1 MIELGR
7 HIEILLLTNDCVIV
21 PGLGGF
27 MAHHVEARFDSRDN
41 MFLPPYRTL
50 GFNPKLSINY
60 SLLVQSYVEAY
71 DISYPDALQRIE
83 NEVCEIKQH
92 ISINGSYIL
101 SNIGELSMNCDDN
114 YVFEPCMSG
123 VLTPAFYGLSSF
135 EAIPSLIDKEL
146 ANETISTI
154 NEDIFEQASNTYE
167 DVTEEIDNN
176 VIKIKVAWIR
186 NTVAVAAAIISFFL
200 ITTPISNN
208 TDNVILSDI
217 SSIITLTSHDKV
229 DNTPKL
235 NIDNTSLTKKDVIV
249 KKDTVDT
256 LSKTAS
262 IKQEKINKVEDKEP
276 AFRIILASYIT
287 QKNAKEFVN
296 KLHKQGY
303 DKAYIYVKNNVVRVA
318 YGAYPTENDAYNDLR
333 LIHKNKQL
341 SKSWVY
347 KR

>member
-1 MIELGR
+1 
-7 HIEILLLTNDCVIV
+7 
-21 PGLGGF
+21 
-27 MAHHVEARFDSRDN
+27 
-41 MFLPPYRTL
+41 
-50 GFNPKLSINY
+50 
-60 SLLVQSYVEAY
+60 VQSYVEAY

-83 NEVCEIKQH
+83 NEVCGIKQH

-123 VLTPAFYGLSSF
+123 VLTPEFYGLSSF
-135 EAIPSLIDKEL
+135 EAIPSLIVKEL
-146 ANETISTI
+146 ANETITTI
-154 NEDIFEQASNTYE
+154 NEDIFEQESNTNE
-167 DVTEEIDNN
+167 DVTDEIDNN

-217 SSIITLTSHDKV
+217 SSIITLTSLDKV

-287 QKNAKEFVN
+287 QKM
-296 KLHKQGY
+296 L
-303 DKAYIYVKNNVVRVA
+303 
-318 YGAYPTENDAYNDLR
+318 
-333 LIHKNKQL
+333 
-341 SKSWVY
+341 KSLLTNFISRDMT
-347 KR
+347 KHIFTLKIM

>member
-50 GFNPKLSINY
+50 GFNPKLSLND

-123 VLTPAFYGLSSF
+123 VLTPEFYGLSSF
-135 EAIPSLIDKEL
+135 EAIPSLIVKEL
-146 ANETISTI
+146 ANETITTI
-154 NEDIFEQASNTYE
+154 NEDIFEQESNTNE
-167 DVTEEIDNN
+167 DVTDEIDNN

-217 SSIITLTSHDKV
+217 SSIITLTSLDKV

-249 KKDTVDT
+249 NKDTVDT

-262 IKQEKINKVEDKEP
+262 VKQEKINKVEDKEP

>member
-50 GFNPKLSINY
+50 GFNPKLSIND

-101 SNIGELSMNCDDN
+101 SNIGELSMNSDGN

-135 EAIPSLIDKEL
+135 EATPSNITKEL
-146 ANETISTI
+146 AKETISII
-154 NEDIFEQASNTYE
+154 NDDVFE
-167 DVTEEIDNN
+167 DVNDTNDDVLDNNDNN

-200 ITTPISNN
+200 ITTPISNKI
-208 TDNVILSDI
+208 DNVILSDI
-217 SSIITLTSHDKV
+217 SSIITLTSLDKV
-229 DNTPKL
+229 DNNHNI
-235 NIDNTSLTKKDVIV
+235 NIDKTSLLKKEVTV
-249 KKDTVDT
+249 KKEAVDT
-256 LSKTAS
+256 LAKTA
-262 IKQEKINKVEDKEP
+262 IVKQEKINKAEDNEP

-287 QKNAKEFVN
+287 QKNAKEFVD

-303 DKAYIYVKNNVVRVA
+303 DKAYMYVKNNVVRVA

>member
-50 GFNPKLSINY
+50 GFNPKLSIND

>member
-50 GFNPKLSINY
+50 GFNPKLSLND

-101 SNIGELSMNCDDN
+101 SNIGELSMNCDGN

-146 ANETISTI
+146 ANETFSTI
-154 NEDIFEQASNTYE
+154 NEDIFEQASNTNE

-217 SSIITLTSHDKV
+217 SSIITLTSLDKV

-249 KKDTVDT
+249 NKDTVDT

-262 IKQEKINKVEDKEP
+262 VKQEKINKAEDKEP

-303 DKAYIYVKNNVVRVA
+303 DKAYMYVKNNVVKVA

>member
-1 MIELGR
+1 
-7 HIEILLLTNDCVIV
+7 
-21 PGLGGF
+21 
-27 MAHHVEARFDSRDN
+27 
-41 MFLPPYRTL
+41 
-50 GFNPKLSINY
+50 
-60 SLLVQSYVEAY
+60 VQSYVEAY

-101 SNIGELSMNCDDN
+101 SNIGELSMNCDGN

-146 ANETISTI
+146 ANETITTI
-154 NEDIFEQASNTYE
+154 NEDIFEQTSNTVE
-167 DVTEEIDNN
+167 DVTDEIDNN

-262 IKQEKINKVEDKEP
+262 VKQEKINKVEDKEP
-276 AFRIILASYIT
+276 AYRIILASYIT

-303 DKAYIYVKNNVVRVA
+303 DKAYMYVKNNVVRVA

>member
-50 GFNPKLSINY
+50 GFNPKLSIND

-101 SNIGELSMNCDDN
+101 SNIGELSMNCDGN

-135 EAIPSLIDKEL
+135 EATPSIIAKEL
-146 ANETISTI
+146 AKETISII
-154 NEDIFEQASNTYE
+154 NDDVFEEVNDTND
-167 DVTEEIDNN
+167 DVLDNNDNN

-200 ITTPISNN
+200 ITTPISNK

-217 SSIITLTSHDKV
+217 SSIITLTSLDKV
-229 DNTPKL
+229 DNNHKI
-235 NIDNTSLTKKDVIV
+235 NIDNTSLLKKEVTV
-249 KKDTVDT
+249 KKEAVDT
-256 LSKTAS
+256 LAKTT
-262 IKQEKINKVEDKEP
+262 IVKQEKINKAEDNEP

-287 QKNAKEFVN
+287 QKNAKEFVD

-303 DKAYIYVKNNVVRVA
+303 DKAYMYVKNNVVRVA

>member
-50 GFNPKLSINY
+50 GFNPKLSLND

-123 VLTPAFYGLSSF
+123 VLTPEFYGLSSF

-154 NEDIFEQASNTYE
+154 NDNIFEQASNTNE

-217 SSIITLTSHDKV
+217 SSIITLTSLDKV

-235 NIDNTSLTKKDVIV
+235 NIDNTSLTKKDVIIN
-249 KKDTVDT
+249 KDTVDT

-262 IKQEKINKVEDKEP
+262 VKQEKINKVEDKEP
-276 AFRIILASYIT
+276 AYRIILASYIT
-287 QKNAKEFVN
+287 QKNAKEFVD

-303 DKAYIYVKNNVVRVA
+303 DKAYMYVKNNVVRVA

>member
-50 GFNPKLSINY
+50 GFNPKLSLND

-101 SNIGELSMNCDDN
+101 SNIGELSMNCDGN

-146 ANETISTI
+146 ANETFSTI
-154 NEDIFEQASNTYE
+154 NEDIFEQASNTNE

-256 LSKTAS
+256 LSKIAS
-262 IKQEKINKVEDKEP
+262 VKQEKINKVEDKEP
-276 AFRIILASYIT
+276 AYRIILASYIT
-287 QKNAKEFVN
+287 QKNAKEFVE

-303 DKAYIYVKNNVVRVA
+303 DKAYMYVKNNVVRVA

>member
-50 GFNPKLSINY
+50 GFNPKLSLND

-83 NEVCEIKQH
+83 NEVYEIKQH

-101 SNIGELSMNCDDN
+101 SNIGELSMNCDGN

-135 EAIPSLIDKEL
+135 EATPSFITKEL
-146 ANETISTI
+146 VQETISII
-154 NEDIFEQASNTYE
+154 NDDVFE
-167 DVTEEIDNN
+167 DVNDTNDDVLDNNDNN

-200 ITTPISNN
+200 ITTPISNK

-217 SSIITLTSHDKV
+217 SSIITLTSLDKI
-229 DNTPKL
+229 DNNHKI

-262 IKQEKINKVEDKEP
+262 VKQEKINKVEDKEP

-287 QKNAKEFVN
+287 QKNAKEFVD

-303 DKAYIYVKNNVVRVA
+303 DKAYMYVKNNVVRVA

>member
-50 GFNPKLSINY
+50 GFNPKLSIND

-101 SNIGELSMNCDDN
+101 SNIGELSMNCDGN

-135 EAIPSLIDKEL
+135 EATPSIIAKEL
-146 ANETISTI
+146 AKETISII
-154 NEDIFEQASNTYE
+154 NDDVFE
-167 DVTEEIDNN
+167 DVNDTNDDVLDNNDNN

-200 ITTPISNN
+200 ITTPISNK

-217 SSIITLTSHDKV
+217 SSIITLTSLDKV
-229 DNTPKL
+229 DNNHKI
-235 NIDNTSLTKKDVIV
+235 NIDNTSLLKKEVTV
-249 KKDTVDT
+249 KKEAVDT
-256 LSKTAS
+256 LAKTA
-262 IKQEKINKVEDKEP
+262 IVKQEKINKAEDKEP

-287 QKNAKEFVN
+287 QKNAKEFVD

-303 DKAYIYVKNNVVRVA
+303 DKAYMYVKNNVVRVA

>member
-50 GFNPKLSINY
+50 GFNPKLSIND

-101 SNIGELSMNCDDN
+101 SNIGELSMNCDGN

-135 EAIPSLIDKEL
+135 EATPSNITKEL
-146 ANETISTI
+146 AKETISII
-154 NEDIFEQASNTYE
+154 NDDVFE
-167 DVTEEIDNN
+167 DVNDTNDDVLDNNDNN

-200 ITTPISNN
+200 ITTPISNK

-217 SSIITLTSHDKV
+217 SSIITLTSLDKV
-229 DNTPKL
+229 DNNHNI
-235 NIDNTSLTKKDVIV
+235 NIDKTSLLKKEVTV
-249 KKDTVDT
+249 KKEAVDT
-256 LSKTAS
+256 LAKTA
-262 IKQEKINKVEDKEP
+262 IVKQEKINKAEDNEP

-287 QKNAKEFVN
+287 QKNAKEFVD

-303 DKAYIYVKNNVVRVA
+303 DKAYMYVKNNVVRVA

>member
-50 GFNPKLSINY
+50 GFNPKLSIND

-101 SNIGELSMNCDDN
+101 SNIGELSMNSDGN

-135 EAIPSLIDKEL
+135 EATPSNITKEL
-146 ANETISTI
+146 DKETISII
-154 NEDIFEQASNTYE
+154 NDDVFE
-167 DVTEEIDNN
+167 DVNDTNDDVLDNNDNN

-200 ITTPISNN
+200 ITTPISNK

-217 SSIITLTSHDKV
+217 SSIITLTSLDKV
-229 DNTPKL
+229 DNNHNI
-235 NIDNTSLTKKDVIV
+235 NIDKTSLLKKEVTV
-249 KKDTVDT
+249 KKETVDT
-256 LSKTAS
+256 LAKTA
-262 IKQEKINKVEDKEP
+262 IVKQEKINKAEDNEP

-287 QKNAKEFVN
+287 QKNAKEFVD

-303 DKAYIYVKNNVVRVA
+303 DKAYMYVKNNVVRVA

>member
-50 GFNPKLSINY
+50 GFNPKLSLND
-60 SLLVQSYVEAY
+60 SLLAQSYVEAY

-83 NEVCEIKQH
+83 NEVFEIKQC

-101 SNIGELSMNCDDN
+101 SNIGELSMNCDGN

-135 EAIPSLIDKEL
+135 EAIPSFIDKEL

-154 NEDIFEQASNTYE
+154 NEDIFEQASNTNE

-217 SSIITLTSHDKV
+217 SSIITLTSLDKV

-249 KKDTVDT
+249 KKDTIDT

-262 IKQEKINKVEDKEP
+262 IKQERINKVEDKEP

>member
-50 GFNPKLSINY
+50 GFNPKLSLND

-101 SNIGELSMNCDDN
+101 SNIGELSMNCDGN

-154 NEDIFEQASNTYE
+154 NEDIFEQESNTNE
-167 DVTEEIDNN
+167 DVTDEIDNN

-217 SSIITLTSHDKV
+217 SSIITLTSLDKI
-229 DNTPKL
+229 DNNHKI

-256 LSKTAS
+256 LSKTVS

>member
-50 GFNPKLSINY
+50 GFNPKLSLND

-123 VLTPAFYGLSSF
+123 VLTPEFYGLSSF

-154 NEDIFEQASNTYE
+154 NDNIFEQPSNTNE

-217 SSIITLTSHDKV
+217 SSIITLTSLDKV

-235 NIDNTSLTKKDVIV
+235 NIDNTSLTKKDVIIN
-249 KKDTVDT
+249 KDTVDT

-262 IKQEKINKVEDKEP
+262 VKQEKINKVEDKEP
-276 AFRIILASYIT
+276 AYRIILASYIT
-287 QKNAKEFVN
+287 QKNAKEFVD

-303 DKAYIYVKNNVVRVA
+303 DKAYMYVKNNVVRVA

>member
-1 MIELGR
+1 MIELER

-50 GFNPKLSINY
+50 GFNPKLSIND

-135 EAIPSLIDKEL
+135 EATPSFITKEL
-146 ANETISTI
+146 VKETISII
-154 NEDIFEQASNTYE
+154 NDDVFE
-167 DVTEEIDNN
+167 DVNDTNDDVLDNNDNN

-229 DNTPKL
+229 DYTPKL

-249 KKDTVDT
+249 NKDTVDT

-262 IKQEKINKVEDKEP
+262 VKQEKINKVEDKEP
-276 AFRIILASYIT
+276 AYRIILASYIT

-303 DKAYIYVKNNVVRVA
+303 DKAYMYVKNNVVRVA

>member
-50 GFNPKLSINY
+50 GFNPKLSLND

-101 SNIGELSMNCDDN
+101 SNIGELSMNCDGN

-154 NEDIFEQASNTYE
+154 NDNIFEQPSNTNE

-256 LSKTAS
+256 LSKTVS

>member
-50 GFNPKLSINY
+50 GFNPKLSLND

-146 ANETISTI
+146 ANETITTI
-154 NEDIFEQASNTYE
+154 NEDIFEQTSNTVE
-167 DVTEEIDNN
+167 DVTDEIDNN

-262 IKQEKINKVEDKEP
+262 IKQEKINKVEDNEP

>member
-50 GFNPKLSINY
+50 GFNPKLSLND

-101 SNIGELSMNCDDN
+101 SNIGELSMNCDGN

-135 EAIPSLIDKEL
+135 EATPSLIDKEL

-154 NEDIFEQASNTYE
+154 NKDIFEQASNANE
-167 DVTEEIDNN
+167 DVTDEIDNN

-217 SSIITLTSHDKV
+217 SSIITLTSNDKV

-235 NIDNTSLTKKDVIV
+235 NIDNTSLTKNDVIV
-249 KKDTVDT
+249 KKETVDT
-256 LSKTAS
+256 LSKTVS

-276 AFRIILASYIT
+276 AYRIILASYIT
-287 QKNAKEFVN
+287 QKNAKEFVE

-303 DKAYIYVKNNVVRVA
+303 DKAYMYVKNNVVRVA